1 MGIGILIG
9 ILIIPAIVGLIC
21 LSLVV
26 VYAIPYY
33 KAAIQF
39 HFAKKKEA
47 KFNKKEGE

>member
-9 ILIIPAIVGLIC
+9 VMIIPAIVGLFA
-21 LSLVV
+21 LVLTAI
-26 VYAIPYY
+26 YAIPYY